1 MNILEILFLLC
12 IPIYLVG
19 AVVISNWLTERVSQK
34 LWYLRLKIWKWR
46 AIAIR
51 NNRTNR

>member
-1 MNILEILFLLC
+1 MNKLEVIFLLC
-12 IPIYLVG
+12 VPVYLVG
-19 AVVISNWLTERVSQK
+19 AYVITNWLTEIVSQK
-34 LWYLRLKIWKWR
+34 LWYLRLKIWRWR